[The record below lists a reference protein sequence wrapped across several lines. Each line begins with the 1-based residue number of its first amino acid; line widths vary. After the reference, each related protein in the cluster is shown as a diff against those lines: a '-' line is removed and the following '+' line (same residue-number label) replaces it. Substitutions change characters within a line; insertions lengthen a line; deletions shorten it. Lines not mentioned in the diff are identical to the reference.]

1 MVTKGGGYF
10 DDDKNSKSNRVKQ
23 PNHPNEPLK
32 TESLTCRLDK
42 IILNKL
48 KTEAQQ
54 KEISVNTL
62 INQTLRSHSDWH
74 SNAAKA
80 GFISVRKRLIMK
92 LMEEISEEKLTDIA
106 EFIVKKDTKDFVL
119 MLRNEYNIESA
130 LDVLETWIKI
140 AGYPYRHEVN
150 YEQHHYTI
158 QHEMGIKWS
167 LYLKEQYRFLFEEFG
182 LGRVVFDTSDNT
194 LSFTVDT
201 LSLI

>member
-1 MVTKGGGYF
+1 MVKGGYYN
-10 DDDKNSKSNRVKQ
+10 DNNSKTNGRK
-23 PNHPNEPLK
+23 NHPNESLK

-42 IILNKL
+42 ITLNKL

-54 KEISVNTL
+54 KEVSVNTL
-62 INQTLRSHSDWH
+62 INQTLRHHSDWH

-80 GFISVRKRLIMK
+80 GFISVRRGLIMK
-92 LMEEISEEKLTDIA
+92 LMEKISEDELTGIA
-106 EFIVKKDTKDFVL
+106 EYIVKKDTKDFVL

-140 AGYPYRHEVN
+140 AGYPYRHEVH
-150 YEQHHYTI
+150 YDRHSYTI
-158 QHEMGIKWS
+158 QHEMGRRWS
-167 LYLKEQYRFLFEEFG
+167 LDLKEQYRFLFEEFG
-182 LGRVVFDTSDNT
+182 LGRVMFDITDNT